1 MDSAIYIII
10 EKREVLPHQCG
21 EKVSVQRVK
30 TGNPVSDFERFFN
43 VKYLNQHV
51 LSMLLSLKWPHHSF
65 EACTFEMF
73 FAFDFLSKEYPIAVK
88 MI

>member
-43 VKYLNQHV
+43 VPLFDQQIS
-51 LSMLLSLKWPHHSF
+51 SM
-65 EACTFEMF
+65 
-73 FAFDFLSKEYPIAVK
+73 
-88 MI
+88 